1 MKPTKRDKT
10 YLQSFGKAFTRKP
23 VGDDMNALCKALMSE
38 AESIKRLGVMIA
50 PIDCGIDMVT
60 INQQIRDAIKNRL
73 IIITDESKKEF
84 TNFES
89 MENPEQVEC

>member
-38 AESIKRLGVMIA
+38 AESIKRLGITIA

-60 INQQIRDAIKNRL
+60 VNQLNRIFCCEFRNKRAI
-73 IIITDESKKEF
+73 
-84 TNFES
+84 NFES